1 MYSWVAKAYQSTCP
15 GRTEIPGEKLCT
27 LAGLTGQN
35 RLSRDIIVSKFTEKQ
50 ECGATETSKE
60 CKEEKESLHEQKN
73 AVGVECYSKFDEMGL
88 KTNLLRGI
96 YSLGYEHPSFIQ
108 QRAIVPVYQGH
119 DCICQAQ
126 SGTGKTAAFSTA
138 ILQLIDASV
147 REPQAIVLSP
157 TRHLA
162 QQTHKVMKDLALH
175 MDINV
180 HLLIGGLGQPSNRA
194 HASMLADGVH
204 VVVGTPGRV
213 NQMVAETG
221 ALRTERI
228 KILVI
233 DEADEML
240 DMGFKDQV
248 YDLIKYLPEEAQVCL
263 FSATMPQEA
272 LEITEKFMRDP
283 VRILI
288 KKEEVTLD
296 GIDQY
301 FVDVQREEYKL
312 DCLCDLYE
320 SLTISQAIIF
330 CRTKRKVDWL
340 LEKMSERDFT
350 CSALHGEMDQRDRDL
365 VVEEFRSGSSRVLL
379 TTDCLARG
387 FDCQQVNLVINFDLP
402 VKRADY
408 IHRIGRSG
416 RFGRK
421 GVAINFITASDIRQM
436 RDIEGYYHSMWT
448 ELPQNLDISN

>member
-1 MYSWVAKAYQSTCP
+1 M
-15 GRTEIPGEKLCT
+15 
-27 LAGLTGQN
+27 
-35 RLSRDIIVSKFTEKQ
+35 
-50 ECGATETSKE
+50 
-60 CKEEKESLHEQKN
+60 LHEQKN

-96 YSLGYEHPSFIQ
+96 YSLGFELPSFIQ

-138 ILQLIDASV
+138 ILQLIDTSV
-147 REPQAIVLSP
+147 QEPQAIVLSP

-162 QQTHKVMKDLALH
+162 QQTYRVMKDLALH

-248 YDLIKYLPEEAQVCL
+248 YDLIKYLPEAAQVCL

-301 FVDVQREEYKL
+301 FVDVVQEEYKL

-421 GVAINFITASDIRQM
+421 GVAINFITAGDIRQM

-448 ELPQNLDISN
+448 ELPKNLDISQ

>member
-1 MYSWVAKAYQSTCP
+1 MDA
-15 GRTEIPGEKLCT
+15 
-27 LAGLTGQN
+27 
-35 RLSRDIIVSKFTEKQ
+35 LS
-50 ECGATETSKE
+50 
-60 CKEEKESLHEQKN
+60 
-73 AVGVECYSKFDEMGL
+73 
-88 KTNLLRGI
+88 
-96 YSLGYEHPSFIQ
+96 
-108 QRAIVPVYQGH
+108 
-119 DCICQAQ
+119 
-126 SGTGKTAAFSTA
+126 
-138 ILQLIDASV
+138 
-147 REPQAIVLSP
+147 
-157 TRHLA
+157 
-162 QQTHKVMKDLALH
+162 
-175 MDINV
+175 
-180 HLLIGGLGQPSNRA
+180 
-194 HASMLADGVH
+194 
-204 VVVGTPGRV
+204 
-213 NQMVAETG
+213 

-248 YDLIKYLPEEAQVCL
+248 YDLIKYLPEAAQVCL

-301 FVDVQREEYKL
+301 FVDVVQEEYKL

-421 GVAINFITASDIRQM
+421 GVAINFITAGDIRQM

-448 ELPQNLDISN
+448 ELPKNLDISQ

>member
-1 MYSWVAKAYQSTCP
+1 MANAYFGDHP
-15 GRTEIPGEKLCT
+15 GRLEIPGECSNLLC
-27 LAGLTGQN
+27 LTRTP
-35 RLSRDIIVSKFTEKQ
+35 RLSRDIIVSKFIEKQ
-50 ECGATETSKE
+50 ECGATEASKE
-60 CKEEKESLHEQKN
+60 CKEQTESLHEQKT

-96 YSLGYEHPSFIQ
+96 YSLGYEIPSFIQ

-126 SGTGKTAAFSTA
+126 SGTGKTAAFCTA

-248 YDLIKYLPEEAQVCL
+248 YDLIKYLPEAAQVCL

-301 FVDVQREEYKL
+301 FVDVVREEYKL

-448 ELPQNLDISN
+448 ELPKNLDISN

>member
-1 MYSWVAKAYQSTCP
+1 MKM
-15 GRTEIPGEKLCT
+15 ELLME
-27 LAGLTGQN
+27 
-35 RLSRDIIVSKFTEKQ
+35 SKFTEKQ
-50 ECGATETSKE
+50 ECGATETSEE
-60 CKEEKESLHEQKN
+60 CKD

-108 QRAIVPVYQGH
+108 QRAIVPVYQVH

-162 QQTHKVMKDLALH
+162 QQTYRVMKDLALH
-175 MDINV
+175 MDVNV

-221 ALRTERI
+221 ALRTERM

-248 YDLIKYLPEEAQVCL
+248 YDLIKYLPEESQVCL

-301 FVDVQREEYKL
+301 FVDVVREEYKL

>member
-1 MYSWVAKAYQSTCP
+1 M
-15 GRTEIPGEKLCT
+15 
-27 LAGLTGQN
+27 
-35 RLSRDIIVSKFTEKQ
+35 
-50 ECGATETSKE
+50 
-60 CKEEKESLHEQKN
+60 HEQKN

-96 YSLGYEHPSFIQ
+96 YSLGFELPSFIQ

-138 ILQLIDASV
+138 ILQLIDAAV

-162 QQTHKVMKDLALH
+162 QQTHRVIKDLALH
-175 MDINV
+175 MGINV

-248 YDLIKYLPEEAQVCL
+248 YDLIKYLPEAAQVCL

-283 VRILI
+283 VSILI

-301 FVDVQREEYKL
+301 FVDVVREEYKL

-421 GVAINFITASDIRQM
+421 GVAINFITAGDIRQM

-448 ELPQNLDISN
+448 ELPKNLDISQ